1 MSLFEVTQ
9 FSKQSLQ
16 LIYIRSKKQRRS
28 TGATEKRPRDPEA
41 VKSKDLGRTRGLR
54 ATQPLVHVTFFVG
67 RGCWLF
73 LNYFC
78 RTNVPPMTQ
87 IRAIHLAIAQPSI
100 FAITLPRNRSSGSPN
115 RFHVSPEIRATWR
128 KFTETVAMPKFRL
141 QCSRIWIAANVYPY
155 PHCFQ
160 MLAVNHKFRPLFP
173 VHLALRNRER
183 DLSESFGARV
193 SSS

>member
-100 FAITLPRNRSSGSPN
+100 FAITLPRNRSIAESIS
-115 RFHVSPEIRATWR
+115 RFAGN
-128 KFTETVAMPKFRL
+128 
-141 QCSRIWIAANVYPY
+141 SRDLEKIY
-155 PHCFQ
+155 
-160 MLAVNHKFRPLFP
+160 
-173 VHLALRNRER
+173 RNRG
-183 DLSESFGARV
+183 DAKIPATVFSHMDCCQCLSLSALFSDAG
-193 SSS
+193 SKS